1 MSNRTPTPYRLEKL
15 RAPNGS
21 NYYRV
26 FGTDD
31 APIVQVFGQP
41 SNDYHAAG
49 QAAFIV
55 TACNAYNAHVA
66 RIAELEAALR
76 KLTIAAANV
85 CVQTDGI
92 GVINK
97 VAELRPLIPEM
108 RAALAKGE
116 AC

>member
-1 MSNRTPTPYRLEKL
+1 MTTNHTPTPWGYHRESLSIV
-15 RAPNGS
+15 G
-21 NYYRV
+21 YYTGGRQLV
-26 FGTDD
+26 AGFRDGTVSSED
-31 APIVQVFGQP
+31 
-41 SNDYHAAG
+41 
-49 QAAFIV
+49 AAFIV
-55 TACNAYNAHVA
+55 EACNSHAANLA